1 MTADVCIFVDKPGCY
16 VLIVLLL
23 RVQFVREDV
32 NLYIRGPVVKVLFSE
47 KGSRFRTN
55 MDKRMD
61 FSKIKLVKACLLN
74 E

>member
-61 FSKIKLVKACLLN
+61 F
-74 E
+74 

>member
-61 FSKIKLVKACLLN
+61 FWPNQNC
-74 E
+74 